1 MCASVVTGMDA
12 PPISEPAEHVFDLVP
27 LAIENAVMLDQFF
40 AVGLR
45 RDAGLDVAFGES
57 LAKPVGA

>member
-1 MCASVVTGMDA
+1 MDA
-12 PPISEPAEHVFDLVP
+12 PPIFEPAERVFDLVP